1 MSTRKVDASGFS
13 EALAAELKKYAAA
26 TAEEIKESANTAAK
40 YCLAEVKSNI
50 SEAGIGKGAK
60 GDYAR
65 SWKVKKTSENATGIV
80 YTIYSTKPGLP
91 HLLENGHVIKNQTGK
106 VIGKRAPARPHI
118 GPAERDAAA
127 YFEKL
132 VKKEVKG

>member
-65 SWKVKKTSENATGIV
+65 SWKVKKTSESATGIV

-91 HLLENGHVIKNQTGK
+91 HLLENGHVVRNQTGK
-106 VIGKRAPARPHI
+106 VFGKTKARPHI

-132 VKKEVKG
+132 VKKEAKG